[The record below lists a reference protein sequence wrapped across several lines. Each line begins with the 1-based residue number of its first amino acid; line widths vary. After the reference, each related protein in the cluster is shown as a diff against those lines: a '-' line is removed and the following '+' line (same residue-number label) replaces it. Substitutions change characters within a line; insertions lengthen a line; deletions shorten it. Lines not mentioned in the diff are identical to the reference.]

1 MNKRIITINRM
12 YGSNGRIIG
21 KALANEMGIGFYD
34 RELIEMASNKKN
46 VPLDQFAEV
55 DERRPSPWGFPIDN
69 ELQIGVDRYPIPM
82 NDVLFGIQRE
92 IILSLSDR
100 EDCVI
105 VGRCANHILT
115 GDDTLHIFI
124 YAPFETRVKTI
135 MERLDREEKSARKLV
150 KGWIKNVV
158 LIMNSLPIRNGWIW
172 DSTIC
177 VSTAVN
183 SARMQLYRLS
193 RRPLR
198 RNSKVGER
206 TFPHLFYLEIYSFR
220 NS

>member
-55 DERRPSPWGFPIDN
+55 DEKRPSPWGFPIDN

-92 IILSLSDR
+92 IILSLSDK

-105 VGRCANHILT
+105 VGRCANHI
-115 GDDTLHIFI
+115 
-124 YAPFETRVKTI
+124 
-135 MERLDREEKSARKLV
+135 
-150 KGWIKNVV
+150 
-158 LIMNSLPIRNGWIW
+158 
-172 DSTIC
+172 
-177 VSTAVN
+177 
-183 SARMQLYRLS
+183 
-193 RRPLR
+193 
-198 RNSKVGER
+198 
-206 TFPHLFYLEIYSFR
+206 
-220 NS
+220 